1 MSEIIYAIIKEDEKS
16 KLHKISI
23 STNSQRTI
31 SDEELCKF
39 HNYATNLYSAYC
51 SCLPKVSV
59 EQSIPNSDLRYE
71 AILFEDAIDQL
82 KNKYK
87 DKLIAYSH
95 RYGGWTTFEWAFN
108 KDIKF
113 IINTNFGFGTN
124 SYFQQSIYYKGVK
137 LAPYS
142 NLITYRYANFRTI
155 TSHTYEYNLEY
166 NEWNHLINDSIDF
179 YNAIVEQN
187 DNYIFH
193 WIIEHLEK
201 MVTELEKYINASY
214 CYFDNIIRENNY
226 SGVYFHKSTELV
238 EGDEFWIAKSN
249 KISEALLF
257 IDNIKEL
264 PTQVNPSKY
273 ITRIRNLNKTFLPK
287 LIMKINELETE
298 NNVLEEQ
305 VKIIS
310 TKMPLSLYIKLYDKY
325 YYSKSWYLNDNKFKM
340 IIFLMRMLRRK
351 SNISIANIKKEINIL
366 NKQIELRNKL
376 NEKLSHVKSVMSH
389 LVTDR
394 NKINDFFTPLKNSED

>member
-1 MSEIIYAIIKEDEKS
+1 
-16 KLHKISI
+16 
-23 STNSQRTI
+23 
-31 SDEELCKF
+31 
-39 HNYATNLYSAYC
+39 
-51 SCLPKVSV
+51 
-59 EQSIPNSDLRYE
+59 
-71 AILFEDAIDQL
+71 
-82 KNKYK
+82 
-87 DKLIAYSH
+87 
-95 RYGGWTTFEWAFN
+95 
-108 KDIKF
+108 
-113 IINTNFGFGTN
+113 
-124 SYFQQSIYYKGVK
+124 
-137 LAPYS
+137 
-142 NLITYRYANFRTI
+142 
-155 TSHTYEYNLEY
+155 
-166 NEWNHLINDSIDF
+166 
-179 YNAIVEQN
+179 
-187 DNYIFH
+187 
-193 WIIEHLEK
+193 

-351 SNISIANIKKEINIL
+351 SNISTANIKKEINIL